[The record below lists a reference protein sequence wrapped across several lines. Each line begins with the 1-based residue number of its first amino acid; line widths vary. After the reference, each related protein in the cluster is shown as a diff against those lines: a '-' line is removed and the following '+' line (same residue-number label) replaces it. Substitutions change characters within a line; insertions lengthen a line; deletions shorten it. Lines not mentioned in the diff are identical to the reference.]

1 MDFILKIIKENK
13 LKIFIFFCLSF
24 FSSFLNVWILSFIN
38 KYLLSANES
47 TFLMMFYFILL
58 LIILFCFNVSVEF
71 ALSSFG
77 QNFIFKMQ
85 RKLVKQILD
94 TNLIQLDKIGKAKLL
109 ASLGADTRSISF
121 ALLRSPDFLQSGI
134 LFIALLS
141 YIFYISYEI
150 FILCITVLIFTALID
165 FILIRK
171 IHKYFRES
179 RNNDDFLQNAY
190 QDIIDG
196 HKNLS
201 LNIFRAS
208 RYYKDGFEKYA
219 LKKRTN
225 NTKASLMQSLYVNF
239 TNASFLALV
248 AFEFFLALKF
258 NITSIQNATT
268 IALSMFFLRAPLL
281 SLLSAFPTILVAKI
295 ALDKIKNLSLETYKE
310 EFKKCENIKTYKKI
324 KFDNVSFSYED
335 KFELKPTTLEINKG
349 ELIFLIGKNG
359 SGKSTFS
366 LLFASLL
373 KPNSGALYLDDMKI
387 DSSNLL
393 SYRKL
398 ISAIFAECHIF
409 KELLGYDEKAKD
421 SDIQR
426 YLKLLKLDKKVEVK
440 DGIILNTKLSSGQR
454 KRLAMLLCLLEKREI
469 LILDEF
475 AADQD
480 PAFRRFFY
488 KELLPLL
495 KKEGK
500 TILSISHDE
509 TYFDAADRI
518 FLAQD
523 GAISE
528 IKGFDKKKIA
538 SEIIKNF

>member
-24 FSSFLNVWILSFIN
+24 LSSFLNVWILSFIN

-121 ALLRSPDFLQSGI
+121 ALLRSPDFLQSSI

-141 YIFYISYEI
+141 YIFYVSYEI

-201 LNIFRAS
+201 LNTFRAS

-219 LKKRTN
+219 LKKRKN
-225 NTKASLMQSLYVNF
+225 NKKASLMQSLYVNF

-248 AFEFFLALKF
+248 AFEFFLALNF

-268 IALSMFFLRAPLL
+268 IALAMFFLRAPLL

-295 ALDKIKNLSLETYKE
+295 ALDKIKSLSLQAYKE
-310 EFKKCENIKTYKKI
+310 EFKKCEKIKTYKKI
-324 KFDNVSFSYED
+324 RFDNVSFSYED

-387 DSSNLL
+387 DSSSLL

-398 ISAIFAECHIF
+398 ISAIFTECHIF
-409 KELLGYDEKAKD
+409 KELLGYDEEAKD

-426 YLKLLKLDKKVEVK
+426 YLKLLKLDEKVEVK

-523 GAISE
+523 GMISE
-528 IKGFDKKKIA
+528 INGFDKKKIA

>member
-24 FSSFLNVWILSFIN
+24 LSSFLNVWILSFIN
-38 KYLLSANES
+38 KYLISANES

-121 ALLRSPDFLQSGI
+121 ALLRSPDFLQSSI

-141 YIFYISYEI
+141 YIFYVSYEI

-201 LNIFRAS
+201 LNTFRAS

-219 LKKRTN
+219 LKKRKN
-225 NTKASLMQSLYVNF
+225 NKKASLMQSLYVNF

-248 AFEFFLALKF
+248 AFEFFLALNF

-268 IALSMFFLRAPLL
+268 IALAMFFLRAPLL

-295 ALDKIKNLSLETYKE
+295 ALDKIKSLSLQAYKE
-310 EFKKCENIKTYKKI
+310 EFKKCEKIKTYKKI
-324 KFDNVSFSYED
+324 RFDNVSFSYED

-398 ISAIFAECHIF
+398 ISAIFTECHIF
-409 KELLGYDEKAKD
+409 KELLGYDEEAKD

-426 YLKLLKLDKKVEVK
+426 YLKLLKLDEKVEVK

-523 GAISE
+523 GMISE